1 MAQAKSSGRKQ
12 KRTIYLPKE
21 MNMAGNRLSKSEF
34 LSALAEKTG
43 LNKKQAASAMDA
55 VSAIVSEQLKASGE
69 VTIPGLIKLNV
80 SEKAATP
87 EHEGINPFTKQPTTI
102 KAKPARKVV
111 KARPVKA
118 LKDAV

>member
-1 MAQAKSSGRKQ
+1 
-12 KRTIYLPKE
+12 
-21 MNMAGNRLSKSEF
+21 MAGNRMSKSEF

-80 SEKAATP
+80 STKAATEEKP
-87 EHEGINPFTKQPTTI
+87 GINPFTKEPTII

>member
-1 MAQAKSSGRKQ
+1 
-12 KRTIYLPKE
+12 
-21 MNMAGNRLSKSEF
+21 MNMASNRMSKSEF

-55 VSAIVSEQLKASGE
+55 VSSIVSEQLKSHGE
-69 VTIPGLIKLNV
+69 VIIPGLIKLIV
-80 SEKAATP
+80 SDKAATP
-87 EHEGINPFTKQPTTI
+87 EHEGINPFTKEPATI

>member
-1 MAQAKSSGRKQ
+1 
-12 KRTIYLPKE
+12 
-21 MNMAGNRLSKSEF
+21 MAGNRMSKSEF

-55 VSAIVSEQLKASGE
+55 VSAIVSEQLKSNGE

-80 SEKAATP
+80 SIKAATP
-87 EHEGINPFTKQPTTI
+87 EHDGINPFTKQPTTI
-102 KAKPARKVV
+102 KAKPERKVV